1 MLYIQISNTKL
12 SLHIDI
18 LVAWTLV
25 GHNQLSKVDSVF
37 TLFRYIIKQ
46 AFDAKSPHHFVLLNS
61 TGFGCGACVCLCPAS
76 WSQTVSIQFVLVSAL
91 FHLFAKCFIS
101 ATSIINNNNRNIQS
115 ITRDWV
121 NITTKHAILTAP
133 VNIIK
138 KHRYNKYL

>member
-76 WSQTVSIQFVLVSAL
+76 
-91 FHLFAKCFIS
+91 
-101 ATSIINNNNRNIQS
+101 
-115 ITRDWV
+115 
-121 NITTKHAILTAP
+121 
-133 VNIIK
+133 
-138 KHRYNKYL
+138 